1 MFLCKALH
9 AIDSR
14 IKKGKKQQSFSS
26 FLFLHFVPICGL
38 CCTLLALFKVQFV
51 NLSKSMALLIYLNLK
66 VSDTQDL
73 YTVFY
78 SYNTFFLGELCG
90 NSYSCSGPYARQM

>member
-1 MFLCKALH
+1 MFFCRISVSHLFELHSSKIFGLFFSEYNQDTMFLRKALH
-9 AIDSR
+9 VIDSR

-51 NLSKSMALLIYLNLK
+51 NLSKSMA
-66 VSDTQDL
+66 
-73 YTVFY
+73 
-78 SYNTFFLGELCG
+78 
-90 NSYSCSGPYARQM
+90 

>member
-1 MFLCKALH
+1 
-9 AIDSR
+9 
-14 IKKGKKQQSFSS
+14 
-26 FLFLHFVPICGL
+26 
-38 CCTLLALFKVQFV
+38 
-51 NLSKSMALLIYLNLK
+51 MALLIYLNLK
-66 VSDTQDL
+66 VFDTQDL